1 MKNSDFGKS
10 FNNEVIK
17 YQYITK
23 RQKASLILI
32 PIILIISLILYWFNL
47 ESFALIMA
55 IISFNETFD
64 YCFDAYQKK
73 QCKKRMKELLQNECS
88 EDTNIV
94 DIKIEVS

>member
-32 PIILIISLILYWFNL
+32 PIILIISLILYSFNL
-47 ESFALIMA
+47 ESFALITA
-55 IISFNETFD
+55 IVSFNKTIDYVFD
-64 YCFDAYQKK
+64 MFQKK

-88 EDTNIV
+88 DGTKIV
-94 DIKIEVS
+94 DIKIEMS